1 MSVKWMSIPEYLI
14 LSGLLGLL
22 GCAGASGPGEYPAA
36 AGLVSAPAKSPVS
49 DETPVTDTKTTRR
62 GIREG
67 AKKVT
72 S

>member
-1 MSVKWMSIPEYLI
+1 MSVKWMSIPEFLI
-14 LSGLLGLL
+14 LLGLL

-49 DETPVTDTKTTRR
+49 EQTPVAETKTARR
-62 GIREG
+62 VIREG